1 MKALKGSVEEKAL
14 LQRYTRE
21 LNDQEDK
28 LQAVRTEMENLAVK
42 RAESQAQLN
51 QMLQDLKLDEAI

>member
-1 MKALKGSVEEKAL
+1 MKALKGSAEEKAL

-28 LQAVRTEMENLAVK
+28 LQAVRGEMGKLE
-42 RAESQAQLN
+42 AERNQGRQQLDK
-51 QMLQDLKLDEAI
+51 MLQDLKLDEAI

>member
-1 MKALKGSVEEKAL
+1 MKALKGSAEEKAL

-28 LQAVRTEMENLAVK
+28 LQAVRTEMASLEQ
-42 RAESQAQLN
+42 RRSQSREQLDKMM
-51 QMLQDLKLDEAI
+51 QELTLDEAM